1 MWFIIKYFN
10 IFWKKKDNY
19 QSIGEE
25 IFDNV
30 EDEKFSMLYV
40 RLELRRRTLFYSF
53 NLVIPSF
60 IITVL
65 SLLGF
70 LLPPECGEKIGL
82 RIIIF

>member
-1 MWFIIKYFN
+1 
-10 IFWKKKDNY
+10 
-19 QSIGEE
+19 
-25 IFDNV
+25 
-30 EDEKFSMLYV
+30 MLYV